1 MLHRD
6 GHLAVV
12 HARERRREGQDGGRE
27 LDVQKTAGAQ
37 EDRQRQPKMEASDA
51 GTSYLEL
58 DKDDEVVE
66 VEAHPSGDSA
76 HVSISC
82 SACSSC

>member
-1 MLHRD
+1 
-6 GHLAVV
+6 
-12 HARERRREGQDGGRE
+12 
-27 LDVQKTAGAQ
+27 
-37 EDRQRQPKMEASDA
+37 MEASDA

-82 SACSSC
+82 SDATGLGCDIARVLFNFGLTV